1 MFSDLLFFRS
11 PIAPAPTASK
21 HPEGLDFP
29 SPDMGTEGRLSQIR
43 AKACLASYPAAEREG
58 RRIRMLSFPWYR
70 SSALPREVPKLF
82 SKEFSI
88 VVTPSLEVLK
98 DV

>member
-1 MFSDLLFFRS
+1 
-11 PIAPAPTASK
+11 
-21 HPEGLDFP
+21 
-29 SPDMGTEGRLSQIR
+29 
-43 AKACLASYPAAEREG
+43 
-58 RRIRMLSFPWYR
+58 MLSFPWYR

-98 DV
+98 DM